1 MIGRKKIRRQ
11 ITECAFTF
19 FISTVVSSL
28 PPRSLMKVLEEGDND
43 GEPSDL
49 LTARLKAQEMVER
62 FFFVIKKK
70 GVK

>member
-1 MIGRKKIRRQ
+1 
-11 ITECAFTF
+11 
-19 FISTVVSSL
+19 
-28 PPRSLMKVLEEGDND
+28 MKVLEEGDND

-70 GVK
+70 EWSEYFYAIDQSTKNTGELRNNNMDIFP